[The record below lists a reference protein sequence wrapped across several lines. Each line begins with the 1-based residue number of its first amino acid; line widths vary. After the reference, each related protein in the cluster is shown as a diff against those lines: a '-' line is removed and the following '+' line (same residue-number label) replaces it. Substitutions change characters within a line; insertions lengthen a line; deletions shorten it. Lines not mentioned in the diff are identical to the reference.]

1 MRRIQSIDYRDRDQ
15 KSTIMERKFDELN
28 KMEEIYFESII
39 LRRPRFIFFYDKL
52 MDPVKLA
59 EMLQLQVRDTEG
71 PLTRPAFIMGY
82 TQVMRN
88 GYPSLIGGPPESIIH
103 GMALD
108 VTSPRMARWFAAL
121 LTIVYVNY
129 DCIIRFEDGET
140 VSGMTFKWR
149 GNSWVAESAK

>member
-1 MRRIQSIDYRDRDQ
+1 MKKR
-15 KSTIMERKFDELN
+15 TIMERKFDELN
-28 KMEEIYFESII
+28 KDEEIYFKSII
-39 LRRPRFIFFYDKL
+39 SNPPKFIFFYDEL
-52 MDPVKLA
+52 MDPVKLT

-103 GMALD
+103 GMALE
-108 VTSPRMARWFAAL
+108 VTSPHMARWFAVL
-121 LTIVYVNY
+121 QTFVYVNH

-149 GNSWVAESAK
+149 GNRWLPE